1 MAAILPSRYSPSLSR
16 SRMPLPFAKGAI
28 TLAVSNG
35 RNLPEAFTAVVYFR
49 DAEGR
54 MMFPPYAGFESVGSG
69 LSGFL
74 IGGGEPEHPATT
86 TYAYSAPEGAA
97 EMEIEIR
104 GRDYVGRPSIAQG
117 PNLVAGS
124 AAFENAGSS
133 AANPKLYLPIS
144 TATRALSVA
153 LTNGRTGSTKAFI
166 ARPTFYDCEGQ
177 RLAQPYEGFS
187 YTTELGGFVYLNG
200 GSASLPARTT
210 LPFLPPEGAVRLEL
224 EILPWNYHGKAA
236 LASIP
241 AASGVSVASALLAA
255 SGRDQRVDQLTQAV
269 ALAATG
275 TRIAERLATVPQRVV
290 GIFSAELA
298 AQLGDKSALRSL
310 PFDGYDQLWQS
321 LRPSHLVIEA
331 EALGETFGWEHAL
344 TLRDPA
350 ATAELAVLL
359 ERARHLGI
367 RTLLVS
373 PRDISRFPLLS
384 RVQELFDRVL
394 PPNPTQIL
402 D

>member
-1 MAAILPSRYSPSLSR
+1 MTV
-16 SRMPLPFAKGAI
+16 PFPNGAI

-49 DAEGR
+49 DAQGR
-54 MMFPPYAGFESVGSG
+54 MIFPPYAGFETVGSG
-69 LSGFL
+69 LSGFVV
-74 IGGGEPEHPATT
+74 GGGEPEFPATT
-86 TYAYSAPEGAA
+86 TYAYRAPEGAA

-104 GRDYVGRPSIAQG
+104 GRDYVGRPSITQ
-117 PNLVAGS
+117 PPSLVAGT
-124 AAFENAGSS
+124 AAFENAGT
-133 AANPKLYLPIS
+133 ADTNPKLYLPIS
-144 TATRALSVA
+144 TDTRAMTVSV
-153 LTNGRTGSTKAFI
+153 TNGRAGGAKAFI

-177 RLAQPYEGFS
+177 RLPQPYEGFS

-200 GSASLPARTT
+200 GSTSLPARTT
-210 LPFLPPEGAVRLEL
+210 LPFLPPEAAVRLEMEL
-224 EILPWNYHGKAA
+224 LPWNYHGKAS

-241 AASGVSVASALLAA
+241 AASGVSVAAALLAA
-255 SGRDQRVDQLTQAV
+255 SGREQRVDHLTQSV
-269 ALAATG
+269 ALPSTG
-275 TRIAERLATVPQRVV
+275 TRITERLATVPQRVV
-290 GIFSAELA
+290 GIFGPKIA
-298 AQLGDKSALRSL
+298 AQLGEKAALRSL
-310 PFDGYDQLWQS
+310 PFDGYDQEWQN
-321 LRPSHLVIEA
+321 LRPSHLIIET
-331 EALGETFGWEHAL
+331 EALGDSFGWEHAL

-367 RTLLVS
+367 RTLLIS

-394 PPNPTQIL
+394 PANPAQIL